1 LLIEEYFNE
10 IENNINSCPFI
21 HSYNLVKDK
30 RSLHI
35 GFIEGTIWF
44 IDNSSLH
51 FVEFIDVSEKVEKY
65 KYSYHYVDDNGV
77 MIFRYDMAPH
87 FKDVETFPHHK
98 HEGEKKIVAS
108 KEPSLKE
115 ILYEIEKLI
124 LLY

>member
-1 LLIEEYFNE
+1 MLIEQYFGE
-10 IENNINSCPFI
+10 IEHDINSCPFI

-35 GFIEGTIWF
+35 GFIEGSIRF
-44 IDNSSLH
+44 IDNSTLCFME
-51 FVEFIDVSEKVEKY
+51 FVDVSEKVEKY
-65 KYSYHYVDDNGV
+65 KYSYHHEDDNSV

-87 FKDVETFPHHK
+87 FRDIETFPHHK
-98 HEGEKKIVAS
+98 HEGNKKVIAS

-124 LLY
+124 LQ